1 MRLQYLYL
9 DELKEIPGLDF
20 TEYDG
25 SDPLEIHA
33 FYYNDLRLYQE
44 SKLSTARFVKYK
56 DEIVGY
62 FTVSMNAIE
71 LDKLGKDEK
80 VKGATPKKYP
90 AMLIGRMGVDKK
102 YRGRGIGSEILLF
115 CRGLAI
121 ETSHEIAC
129 RYVILHTTEARAHF
143 YRRSGF
149 VRSGNPPRKGIVS
162 MYARAA

>member
-1 MRLQYLYL
+1 LRLEYLYL
-9 DELKEIPGLDF
+9 NELHEIPKLDF

-25 SDPLEIHA
+25 SDPLEIHK
-33 FYYNDLRLYQE
+33 FYYNDLRRYQE
-44 SKLSTARFVKYK
+44 SKLGATRIVRYRGKL
-56 DEIVGY
+56 VGY

-71 LDKLGKDEK
+71 LEKLGKDEK

-102 YRGRGIGSEILLF
+102 YRGQGIGSEICLF

-121 ETSHEIAC
+121 ETSREVAC
-129 RYVILHTTEARAHF
+129 RYVMLHTTEDKVSF

-149 VRSGNPPRKGIVS
+149 VKSGNPPRKGIVS
-162 MYARAA
+162 MYVRVT